1 MIAHNNGNTTFTTT
15 YTQIHKYHK
24 ESLGEKIRTYSKL
37 FSPKPIQYY
46 YIM

>member
-1 MIAHNNGNTTFTTT
+1 MIAHNNKNYTFTTT
-15 YTQIHKYHK
+15 YTQTHRYHK
-24 ESLGEKIRTYSKL
+24 ASLGEKSRTYSKL